1 MAENRKLKLFL
12 CHSKDDKPK
21 VRELYHRLVADG
33 FDAWLDEE
41 NLLPGQDWDLEI
53 RKAVRESD
61 VVVVCLSKG
70 AVTKTGYVQK
80 EIRFSLDVADEQPEG
95 TIFIIPAKLEA
106 CQVPLRLNKWQWVNL
121 FETVGYEKLKR
132 SLTHRANNLGNL
144 VIPILYLQGSSSKIV
159 EPQMINISAGKFLMG
174 SSPKQV
180 EQAIRNGANKF
191 WVEWEQ
197 PQVEVELSRYSI
209 GKYPITNYEYSIFIK
224 DTAHKPPRGWN
235 EDQYPPEKGDHPVVN
250 VSWDDAIAYCSWLSK
265 LTGKNYSLPTEAQ
278 WEKAARGTNGN
289 IWPWGNEFSSNRANT
304 KELNIGT
311 TTSVGKFS
319 PHGDSSY
326 GCSDMSGNVWEWCSD
341 KWQYDS
347 SSKISKSSH
356 VSPQENNFMVRGG
369 SYNRS
374 SWEARCATHR
384 ANKATLVGEAKG
396 FRVALSPILK
406 SEP

>member
-80 EIRFSLDVADEQPEG
+80 EIRFALDVADEQPEG

-209 GKYPITNYEYSIFIK
+209 GKYPITNYEYSIFVTTQRPK
-224 DTAHKPPRGWN
+224 R
-235 EDQYPPEKGDHPVVN
+235 Q
-250 VSWDDAIAYCSWLSK
+250 
-265 LTGKNYSLPTEAQ
+265 GK
-278 WEKAARGTNGN
+278 
-289 IWPWGNEFSSNRANT
+289 
-304 KELNIGT
+304 
-311 TTSVGKFS
+311 V
-319 PHGDSSY
+319 
-326 GCSDMSGNVWEWCSD
+326 
-341 KWQYDS
+341 
-347 SSKISKSSH
+347 
-356 VSPQENNFMVRGG
+356 
-369 SYNRS
+369 
-374 SWEARCATHR
+374 
-384 ANKATLVGEAKG
+384 ANKAYRIKLG
-396 FRVALSPILK
+396 RVLPGWVVHSYERLRYNCAPGRRPASRSRCGSHQTP
-406 SEP
+406 SVAP

>member
-80 EIRFSLDVADEQPEG
+80 EIRFALDVADEQPEG

-191 WVEWEQ
+191 WVEWE
-197 PQVEVELSRYSI
+197 
-209 GKYPITNYEYSIFIK
+209 
-224 DTAHKPPRGWN
+224 
-235 EDQYPPEKGDHPVVN
+235 PEFD
-250 VSWDDAIAYCSWLSK
+250 
-265 LTGKNYSLPTEAQ
+265 
-278 WEKAARGTNGN
+278 
-289 IWPWGNEFSSNRANT
+289 
-304 KELNIGT
+304 
-311 TTSVGKFS
+311 
-319 PHGDSSY
+319 
-326 GCSDMSGNVWEWCSD
+326 
-341 KWQYDS
+341 
-347 SSKISKSSH
+347 
-356 VSPQENNFMVRGG
+356 
-369 SYNRS
+369 
-374 SWEARCATHR
+374 
-384 ANKATLVGEAKG
+384 
-396 FRVALSPILK
+396 
-406 SEP
+406 